1 MVEVMHALTTLSGE
15 PSMFATLVGVA
26 VASGYDERALQAR
39 RDRSITPSVSTCGG
53 DNEHFTDTTES
64 PAIVVDQLRTWTPEA
79 SATPRPGD
87 TLREPQQGFLMSTE
101 DLERINH
108 VGAGFEALVASLES
122 DLKEHRE
129 NSVSE
134 ENNEDR
140 GVKPE
145 PTSPNQLPADH
156 WTSAQTLEELEF
168 DNLPEESLDSAIA
181 ELLKSQSNGEGT
193 AVVNVTEA
201 EDEFSDEDIQR
212 LLAEGGEDM
221 DIILSSMGAVGTAA
235 ATQTQGTN
243 EHVEGFTVGDE
254 DRIELVRRTSNLAPE
269 EQPEKGESAGF
280 TMDADNLPIAD
291 GMTLEEINSL
301 LADLNGGGDSGPM
314 QLDPPILQSQ
324 QEAAALIHVPVPN
337 SPPFNPDPDTSALYT
352 RDTIIAIFKAI
363 LDLSPN
369 PPPLPKRGIK
379 RSSPSAY
386 DNNSPNKRHCGYIPA
401 NPNANTSMNAAT
413 MSALNQLSG
422 ILSSPGFVQRS
433 PPAQV
438 KTQAYVSSFG
448 TTDGMNKRLV
458 AMKPPPYRLNGSGVN
473 GCGAGIGV
481 TGVQTKRKTGDE
493 EKKVRAMGFPPLM
506 AGMGRKA

>member
-39 RDRSITPSVSTCGG
+39 RDRSITPSGSTCGG

-64 PAIVVDQLRTWTPEA
+64 PAILVDQLRTWTPEA
-79 SATPRPGD
+79 SATPRPDD
-87 TLREPQQGFLMSTE
+87 TLREPQQGFGGLLNAE

-122 DLKEHRE
+122 GLKEHRE

-145 PTSPNQLPADH
+145 PTSPNQLPTDH
-156 WTSAQTLEELEF
+156 WTSAQTLEELGF

-181 ELLKSQSNGEGT
+181 ELLKSQSDGEG
-193 AVVNVTEA
+193 AVVVNVTEA

-212 LLAEGGEDM
+212 LLSEGGEDM
-221 DIILSSMGAVGTAA
+221 EIILSSMGAVGTAA
-235 ATQTQGTN
+235 ATKIQGTN
-243 EHVEGFTVGDE
+243 EHVENFTVGDE
-254 DRIELVRRTSNLAPE
+254 DRTEPVQSTSNPAPE
-269 EQPEKGESAGF
+269 EQPESGESAGF
-280 TMDADNLPIAD
+280 TMDVDDLPIAD

-301 LADLNGGGDSGPM
+301 LADLNGGGDSGPI
-314 QLDPPILQSQ
+314 QLDPPVSQPQ
-324 QEAAALIHVPVPN
+324 QEAAAPIHVPVPT

-386 DNNSPNKRHCGYIPA
+386 DNNPNKRHCGYIPA
-401 NPNANTSMNAAT
+401 NPNTSMNAAT

-422 ILSSPGFVQRS
+422 ILSSPGFVRRS

-481 TGVQTKRKTGDE
+481 TGVQTKRKTGDD